1 MATKKPD
8 PKKQFSKRLA
18 WWTAVFWFAYLTWL
32 SILMKLEPSVGQF
45 VFYISIVVSV
55 VMMIN
60 VISYSINSI
69 TEKRI
74 FGMLDKAQIELKFGP
89 VKIAIGDK
97 NKGGDNDEDGSVNE
111 DTEGADNG

>member
-1 MATKKPD
+1 MGNYRID

-18 WWTAVFWFAYLTWL
+18 RWTSVFWFVYLTWL
-32 SILMKLEPSVGQF
+32 SVLMMLQPAVAEYSL
-45 VFYISIVVSV
+45 YMAIVVSV

-60 VISYSINSI
+60 VISYSVNSI

-89 VKIAIGDK
+89 AKVAIGDS
-97 NKGGDNDEDGSVNE
+97 NKGGEDDEE
-111 DTEGADNG
+111 MTEEGGNG

>member
-1 MATKKPD
+1 METKRMD

-18 WWTAVFWFAYLTWL
+18 RWTAVFWFAYLIWL
-32 SILMKLEPSVGQF
+32 SILMMLEPSVGQF
-45 VFYISIVVSV
+45 VFYISIEVSV

-89 VKIAIGDK
+89 ARIAIGDK
-97 NKGGDNDEDGSVNE
+97 DKGGDDDEM
-111 DTEGADNG
+111 TEEGGNG

>member
-1 MATKKPD
+1 MEMKRMD

-18 WWTAVFWFAYLTWL
+18 RWTSVFWFAYLTWL
-32 SILMKLEPSVGQF
+32 SILMLNEPAVGQYC
-45 VFYISIVVSV
+45 FYMSIVVSI

-89 VKIAIGDK
+89 ARVAIGDQS
-97 NKGGDNDEDGSVNE
+97 KGGDANDEVE
-111 DTEGADNG
+111 EGGNG

>member
-1 MATKKPD
+1 MANYRID

-18 WWTAVFWFAYLTWL
+18 RWTSVFWFAYLTWL
-32 SILMKLEPSVGQF
+32 SILMRQEPSAGQYC
-45 VFYISIVVSV
+45 FYMSIVVSV

-74 FGMLDKAQIELKFGP
+74 FGMLDKAQIELKLGP
-89 VKIAIGDK
+89 AKVAIGDR
-97 NKGGDNDEDGSVNE
+97 NKGGDDNE
-111 DTEGADNG
+111 ETDVTEEGGNG